1 LDRTGLT
8 LKISDAAISIELGRK
23 GFATRGKAD
32 EGRVS
37 FEKGIAKALSAFKE
51 ASNQGFAASAD
62 PETIIL
68 AEYAFISQELEFC
81 DRSDKDSLG
90 SLNLAI
96 LRLDDAFLVLKVVE
110 DKTLYKAVESA
121 FAHKREFRFRGL
133 PKDSFHVACG
143 SLKTRLGNILKAPG
157 LDLIE
162 KALLKQRFKN
172 LTAGQGG
179 YIEKQKKALQ
189 KGK

>member
-1 LDRTGLT
+1 VL
-8 LKISDAAISIELGRK
+8 AIDFGRK
-23 GFATRGKAD
+23 GFATRGKAE
-32 EGRVS
+32 EGRINY
-37 FEKGIAKALSAFKE
+37 EDGIAKALFAFKE
-51 ASNQGFAASAD
+51 AQASAD

-68 AEYAFISQELEFC
+68 AEYTFIFQEFEFC
-81 DRSDKDSLG
+81 DKTDKDSLS

-96 LRLDDAFLVLKVVE
+96 QRLDDAFLVLKIVE
-110 DKTLYKAVESA
+110 DKTIYKAVESA

-133 PKDSFHVACG
+133 PKDSYHVACG
-143 SLKTRLGNILKAPG
+143 SLKTRLGNILKTPG

-172 LTAGQGG
+172 LSAGQGG

-189 KGK
+189 KNK